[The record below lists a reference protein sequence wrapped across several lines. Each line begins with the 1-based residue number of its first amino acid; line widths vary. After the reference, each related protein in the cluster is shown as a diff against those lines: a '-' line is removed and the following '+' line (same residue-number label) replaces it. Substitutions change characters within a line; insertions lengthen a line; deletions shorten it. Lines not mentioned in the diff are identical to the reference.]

1 MVLIGQTIQA
11 YEGLECEHIIKFAK
25 TLGFESGEINPQGVN
40 LNNVNTIIEALDGIV
55 TTFHLPVAEIDG
67 FDFSYPENQKE
78 IDEVIKLINEY
89 SDDLNIILGVF
100 HPIEIKGD
108 FNTLVNNLKQLKIP
122 IVVENIFHLA
132 DEEFIEV
139 YGKFKEELGPK
150 LKGWLFDVAHSYL
163 INGPDTYMEL
173 LDKMPFD
180 ELEEI
185 HLSDCS
191 EGEDSHYA
199 FGAGVLPV
207 DKILREIKKRGFSK
221 IIVNEIGAYPSIW
234 STVNSY
240 RKVARYFKKGL
251 FLKVALRKLI
261 MKPIIQRKLKNA
273 GVKLESQPFQ

>member
-11 YEGLECEHIIKFAK
+11 YSGLECEHIIKFAK

-40 LNNVNTIIEALDGIV
+40 LNNVNTIIDALDGMI
-55 TTFHLPVAEIDG
+55 TTFHLPVDG
-67 FDFSYPENQKE
+67 IEGYDFSYPENQND
-78 IDEVIKLINEY
+78 IDDVIKLINEY
-89 SDDLNIILGVF
+89 GDKLNIILGVF
-100 HPIEIKGD
+100 HPVEVRGD
-108 FNTLVNNLKQLKIP
+108 FDTLVKNLKQLKIP
-122 IVVENIFHLA
+122 LVVENVYHVS
-132 DEEFIEV
+132 DEDFVKV
-139 YGKFKEELGPK
+139 YKKFKKELGTQ

-163 INGPDTYMEL
+163 LNGPETYMNL
-173 LDKMPFD
+173 LDKMPFE

-199 FGAGVLPV
+199 FGAGVLPA
-207 DKILREIKKRGFSK
+207 DKILKEIKKRGFRK

-251 FLKVALRKLI
+251 FIKVALRKMI
-261 MKPIIQRKLKNA
+261 MKPIIQRKLSKA
-273 GVKLESQPFQ
+273 GVKLNSRPFE